1 MVEIMDNAWL
11 RAKTDE
17 LDTTKQ
23 IKPVHLRHEGSMVSY
38 CGRQLGKGFGSN
50 ALYTVFRDAATCKQC
65 RSRRGGQ
72 RCRIRC

>member
-11 RAKTDE
+11 RAKTDA

-38 CGRQLGKGFGSN
+38 CGRQLGKGF
-50 ALYTVFRDAATCKQC
+50 
-65 RSRRGGQ
+65 
-72 RCRIRC
+72 